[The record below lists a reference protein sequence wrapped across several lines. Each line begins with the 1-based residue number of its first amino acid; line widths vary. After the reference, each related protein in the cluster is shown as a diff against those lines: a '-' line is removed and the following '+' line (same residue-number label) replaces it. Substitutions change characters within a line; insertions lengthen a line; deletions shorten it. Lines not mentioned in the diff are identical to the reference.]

1 MRCGREDRQP
11 LGPHPCGG
19 GPERRADDSASRPP
33 RHRGL
38 LATSVL
44 LVVLG
49 AASVAVSLTAPD
61 TVDRVTGDIRVA
73 AGVQLHR
80 ILAPD
85 RLPEIRLGGEGG
97 MRELDRC
104 DGSFTEMI
112 GYRSEGVPP
121 LFAAHNNCGGDVI
134 LGWEIGQR
142 VAVAG
147 SDVVY
152 EVVEER
158 HTPKWSGVDRL
169 VGMSGEFMVQTCF
182 YGENR
187 MRFLALA
194 RVDAGHDGSAADGS
208 GRKRSAASRFRPE
221 KVL

>member
-1 MRCGREDRQP
+1 MTGTASVLVAARAGE
-11 LGPHPCGG
+11 LHAGG
-19 GPERRADDSASRPP
+19 SALRTP
-33 RHRGL
+33 RHLGL
-38 LATSVL
+38 LLTSVV

-49 AASVAVSLTAPD
+49 VSLVAVSIAAPD
-61 TVDRVTGDIRVA
+61 AVERVAGGIRVTVGEQMRRV
-73 AGVQLHR
+73 LT
-80 ILAPD
+80 PD
-85 RLPEIRLGGEGG
+85 RLPEVRLGGEGG

-104 DGSFTEMI
+104 DGSFTEMVS
-112 GYRSEGVPP
+112 YRRDGVPP

-134 LGWEIGQR
+134 LGWDVGQR

-158 HTPKWSGVDRL
+158 HTPKWSDVDRI
-169 VGMSGEFMVQTCF
+169 VGMSGVFLLQTCF

-187 MRFLALA
+187 MRFLALTP
-194 RVDAGHDGSAADGS
+194 VDAEREEGSAPESEGKSA
-208 GRKRSAASRFRPE
+208 AASRFGAE